1 MSPAEFYDKHLK
13 TFPAP
18 KPFLEHE
25 DVPFWGSLPGLLRA
39 TRATTGIDIR
49 FIRAGGSLPEDR
61 YSFPAIP
68 VNNRLGKTAGH
79 LVIYG
84 TQETA
89 LPLSDREREA
99 YTAALAELLGDAY
112 RWQSALRQSE
122 AEQASD
128 VPVKGCIKADEEI
141 FKILRDQLKQT
152 SRVVNCQASAL
163 YILNREATHLKLRV
177 VWGLPEEKL
186 LEPARDLR
194 NSLAD
199 MEALLGQAV
208 ILNDEFLLETW
219 NPPEDFPVAV
229 CVPIASDST
238 IHGTLWFFSDIP
250 RDFATEELTILEIA
264 AGRIAT
270 ELEKM
275 ALVKEI
281 NVLRNSKCKPET
293 PCNGKKQ

>member
-13 TFPAP
+13 AFPAP
-18 KPFLEHE
+18 KPFLDYE
-25 DVPFWGSLPGLLRA
+25 DVPFFGSLPGLLSA

-61 YSFPAIP
+61 FSFPTIP
-68 VNNRLGKTAGH
+68 VENRLGKTAGH

-84 TQETA
+84 SQETA
-89 LPLSDREREA
+89 SPLSDRERET
-99 YTAALAELLGDAY
+99 YTTALAELLGDIY
-112 RWQSALRQSE
+112 RWQSALCQNE

-128 VPVKGCIKADEEI
+128 VPISDQVKTEEEI
-141 FKILRDQLKQT
+141 AGILRDQLKQT
-152 SRVVNCQASAL
+152 VKIVKCHASAL
-163 YILNREATHLKLRV
+163 FTLNKEATLLKLRV

-186 LEPARDLR
+186 LEPPRVLR

-229 CVPIASDST
+229 CVPIASDSM
-238 IHGTLWFFSDIP
+238 IHGTLWFFSEVLH
-250 RDFATEELTILEIA
+250 DFTSEELSILEIT

-275 ALVKEI
+275 ALLREI
-281 NVLRNSKCKPET
+281 KVLR
-293 PCNGKKQ
+293 KKMEP